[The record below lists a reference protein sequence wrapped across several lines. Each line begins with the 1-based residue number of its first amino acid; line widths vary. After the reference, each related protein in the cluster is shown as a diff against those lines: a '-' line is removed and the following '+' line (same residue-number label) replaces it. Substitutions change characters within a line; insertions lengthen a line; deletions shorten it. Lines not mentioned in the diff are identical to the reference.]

1 MKRLSVS
8 VENSRLSR
16 TFHAACKA
24 ARLTNSVPESKGN
37 IYLFVTGLE
46 KITSVTM
53 DGIRKNYCYKTA
65 PAGRIS
71 EEAMHNNS
79 ENLIVFCS
87 ISCQLEKFCLTS
99 DDER

>member
-1 MKRLSVS
+1 
-8 VENSRLSR
+8 
-16 TFHAACKA
+16 
-24 ARLTNSVPESKGN
+24 
-37 IYLFVTGLE
+37 
-46 KITSVTM
+46 M

>member
-1 MKRLSVS
+1 M
-8 VENSRLSR
+8 ENPQFRFDKSLFQKVKG
-16 TFHAACKA
+16 TFAYF
-24 ARLTNSVPESKGN
+24 NW
-37 IYLFVTGLE
+37 TGK

-87 ISCQLEKFCLTS
+87 ISCRVDKFCLAS
-99 DDER
+99 EYER